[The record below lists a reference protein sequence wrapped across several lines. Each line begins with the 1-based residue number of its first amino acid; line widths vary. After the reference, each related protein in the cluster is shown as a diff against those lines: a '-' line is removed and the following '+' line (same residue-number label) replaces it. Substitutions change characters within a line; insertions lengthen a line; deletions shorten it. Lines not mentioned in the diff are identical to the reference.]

1 MASSDTFSE
10 AGERR
15 VEYLTLGLGAA
26 GTVLVAVRW
35 GWRAAGGLALGAA
48 LSWLN
53 YRWLKQGVG
62 ALARVAAAQADAP
75 QVRIPKRIYLK
86 FFGRVA
92 LLLVVAYI
100 ILVGSSLP
108 GATVLAGL
116 FAAVGAVMIE
126 LVYRLVRGERPP
138 AG

>member
-1 MASSDTFSE
+1 MASSGPSY
-10 AGERR
+10 AASERR

-26 GTVLVAVRW
+26 GTVFVAARW
-35 GWRAAGGLALGAA
+35 GWRAAAGLALGAA

-62 ALARVAAAQADAP
+62 ALARLAASQADAP

-92 LLLVVAYI
+92 LLLVVAYV
-100 ILVGSSLP
+100 ILMGSVLP

-126 LVYRLVRGERPP
+126 LIYRLVRGERPP
-138 AG
+138 AS

>member
-1 MASSDTFSE
+1 MTSSDTFYQD
-10 AGERR
+10 GERR

-35 GWRAAGGLALGAA
+35 GWRAAAGLALGAA

-53 YRWLKQGVG
+53 YRWLRQGVG

-75 QVRIPKRIYLK
+75 RVRVPKRIYVK

-92 LLLVVAYI
+92 LLLVVVYV
-100 ILVGSSLP
+100 ILSGSLLP

-116 FAAVGAVMIE
+116 FAAVAAVMIE
-126 LVYRLVRGERPP
+126 LIYRLVRGERDP
-138 AG
+138 AA